1 MNQILTLN
9 NPEGV
14 DMPLNKPNQIWTVI
28 ITIKHLQ
35 MNQILALNNPE
46 GVDMLLIK

>member
-1 MNQILTLN
+1 M
-9 NPEGV
+9 
-14 DMPLNKPNQIWTVI
+14 

-46 GVDMLLIK
+46 GVDIAVNQIKQAKPKYSYDYNQTFTNESNFGIK